1 MGDVAEAN
9 HLVMKVEER
18 VVEER
23 VVEERVV
30 EERVVEEQTV
40 EVNALVVGLQHQLQL
55 MLWGDWL
62 MCPPVF

>member
-9 HLVMKVEER
+9 HLVMK
-18 VVEER
+18 VEER